1 MISKEIVKYSIE
13 NLRKRKSRSLLTII
27 SILVG
32 IATIFIFISFG
43 LGLYGYINGFVT
55 GTAANKIIIEPK
67 GSISGIDTSFALT
80 NKDLTAV
87 ERASGVYEATGLYKQ
102 VSQVEYKNSLKYV
115 PIVGYDPSNPIL
127 TQVEG
132 ATIYEGRELQK
143 GEKGDVVLGYDFAI
157 DNSIFTNGIK
167 VNEEI
172 QINGQRVKVV
182 GFYNSLGNS
191 GDDSIIYATEDFFKE
206 LYPTTAGY
214 SEIIASANPTNISK
228 VVQNIDKSLLES
240 RNLKKGQEDFFVQS
254 AQDLINSFSS
264 ALNIVIGFIILIALI
279 SVLVSAINTSN
290 TMITSVIER
299 RKEIGVL
306 KSIGARNSE
315 ILNLFLFESS
325 ALGFV
330 AGTMGVILGYILT
343 EIAKFILVKVGLGF
357 LQPSYSIW
365 LFVGCILFAT
375 LTGAIS
381 GVVPAVNASRI
392 SPVKALRYE

>member
-1 MISKEIVKYSIE
+1 MGSDC
-13 NLRKRKSRSLLTII
+13 
-27 SILVG
+27 
-32 IATIFIFISFG
+32 
-43 LGLYGYINGFVT
+43 YGHINGFVT

-315 ILNLFLFESS
+315 ILKLFLFE
-325 ALGFV
+325 
-330 AGTMGVILGYILT
+330 
-343 EIAKFILVKVGLGF
+343 
-357 LQPSYSIW
+357 
-365 LFVGCILFAT
+365 
-375 LTGAIS
+375 
-381 GVVPAVNASRI
+381 
-392 SPVKALRYE
+392 